1 LESIDRYIPIPIVV
15 RIWHFT
21 VHCTRIDRNQV
32 TLVSDYERVGCWPA
46 PLEAPVGVADHAGAC
61 RSLRVAASD
70 LERDGR
76 ETEGAGEL
84 ESSRAVY

>member
-1 LESIDRYIPIPIVV
+1 M
-15 RIWHFT
+15 
-21 VHCTRIDRNQV
+21 
-32 TLVSDYERVGCWPA
+32 VSDYERVGCWPA
-46 PLEAPVGVADHAGAC
+46 PLEAVADHAGAC